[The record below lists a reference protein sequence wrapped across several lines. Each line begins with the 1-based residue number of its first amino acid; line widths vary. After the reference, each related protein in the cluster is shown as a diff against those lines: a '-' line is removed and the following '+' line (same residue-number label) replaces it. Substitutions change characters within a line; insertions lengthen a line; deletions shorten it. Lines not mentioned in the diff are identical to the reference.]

1 VARQLFLVL
10 TALLMVTGLVV
21 LTWSFH
27 NLELTDRPEWMNWQT
42 LLWPVLVLGITDATR
57 WWQARRAGLVLRPDW
72 TRLLIHGLP
81 SAVITLLPAG
91 AFTNLFGAQVALS
104 LLDFPTA
111 KVMAAFWFAATVTAA
126 WEAV

>member
-1 VARQLFLVL
+1 
-10 TALLMVTGLVV
+10 MVTGLVV

-42 LLWPVLVLGITDATR
+42 LLWPLLVLGITDSAR
-57 WWQARRAGLVLRPDW
+57 WWRARRAGLVVRPDW
-72 TRLLIHGLP
+72 TRLVIHGFP
-81 SAVITLLPAG
+81 SALITLLPAG
-91 AFTNLFGAQVALS
+91 AFTNLFGPQVALS